1 MYIFAKDCQKLF
13 RMTIIDRIQYL
24 IGEISGGNQADFA
37 RAIGSSPQTISSI
50 VRRGSNPSFTVIH
63 DIMKAYPEVNPYWL
77 ILGVGDAII
86 KGCDMDYMRI
96 MISGMRKEIDL
107 LEQTVRDKDRI
118 IGLLGG

>member
-1 MYIFAKDCQKLF
+1 
-13 RMTIIDRIQYL
+13 MTIIDRIQYL